1 MSSFQTIKSF
11 NDNEKCVMLK
21 QRFLIDLFIGALKH
35 EMDKDSV
42 EKHPDSQWKQDSTP
56 TPMTWPVLKN
66 TFFDFYYHITSI
78 EIKITA

>member
-1 MSSFQTIKSF
+1 MLSFQTIKSF
-11 NDNEKCVMLK
+11 NANEKCVMLR

-35 EMDKDSV
+35 EMDNDSDK
-42 EKHPDSQWKQDSTP
+42 KHTDSQMKQDSTP

-78 EIKITA
+78 EIKITT